1 MTFILGFTDEDVSG
15 CWQHWRLATEVGSAF
30 EAEGLPVS
38 FGVTEGPG
46 EGRHLLHWYVSA
58 EAARVLDRRGVGWRR
73 FLVAECDE
81 APRDCHPALLA
92 STKAEREQMEVRRH
106 AGHH

>member
-1 MTFILGFTDEDVSG
+1 
-15 CWQHWRLATEVGSAF
+15 
-30 EAEGLPVS
+30 
-38 FGVTEGPG
+38 
-46 EGRHLLHWYVSA
+46 VSA